1 MSETLLIHYNIEQA
15 QQATWALC
23 NDAGEL
29 TGKINTGTIAELSE
43 ISGKYR
49 AIVLLN
55 SQCLHINQLQLPT
68 SNQQKMLKAIPF
80 AIEEFIAEDIE
91 NFHFVISKNK
101 HSKHTAVV
109 GIDKITLQNILQIF
123 QQANIT
129 IEKIIPDVLC
139 LAADEQQW
147 VCLNYLDTTYLQT
160 DRLNGMVLSH
170 DVLPYIINSKLQEKA
185 RSALLQTLP
194 EKILLFTEQ
203 ENTAA
208 FEQLT
213 LDDLGE
219 NQQSENNSNE
229 SHNRE
234 NHEPEKINIVYNKHP
249 LVVFCGHYKQALA
262 LNLLQ
267 HEFKNKSKSS
277 GLWLHWRLAASL
289 ATIWLVLSLA
299 LSNFQ
304 YAQIKKTNNITKAEI
319 EKIYKQAFPKS
330 RKIINPR
337 VQMEQKLKELK
348 SGAGN
353 SNNGLIFLLA
363 ESFGTLRSDTKNITL
378 QSLTF
383 RNNRMNIS
391 LESNNLQSIENLN
404 KNLNNNNKIQSE
416 ITSSSSE
423 KNKVKGNL
431 RIEGRS

>member
-1 MSETLLIHYNIEQA
+1 MSETLLIHYNIEHA

-29 TGKINTGTIAELSE
+29 TGKINTGELDELSK
-43 ISGKYR
+43 ITAGVP

-101 HSKHTAVV
+101 HSKLTAVV

-123 QQANIT
+123 KQANIT

-139 LAADEQQW
+139 LAANEQQW

-160 DRLNGMVLSH
+160 DRLNGMVLAH
-170 DVLPYIINSKLQEKA
+170 DVLPYIINNKLQKIA
-185 RSALLQTLP
+185 STATQQTLP

-203 ENTAA
+203 EKPNA
-208 FEQLT
+208 FEQLL
-213 LDDLGE
+213 LDDLNE
-219 NQQSENNSNE
+219 NQQSDNQLL
-229 SHNRE
+229 
-234 NHEPEKINIVYNKHP
+234 EKINIVYNKHP

-289 ATIWLVLSLA
+289 TAIWLVLSLA

-348 SGAGN
+348 SGSGN

-363 ESFGTLRSDTKNITL
+363 ESFGNLSSNTKNITL

-391 LESNNLQSIENLN
+391 LESSNLQAIENLN